1 MSIDRRSDAALAHWA
16 LVGAAFLFGTTF
28 VVVKDAVASAGP
40 VPFLAVR
47 FLIGAAVVWP
57 LAVRQPRGRPGLTR
71 AGVICGAVLCA
82 GYIFQTVGLQYT
94 SSSVSAFITYLLV
107 LIVPLLSAVVL
118 RRPPTAPTI
127 AGIVL
132 AAVGLYLL
140 NGATPSLG
148 KGELLT
154 LGCAVCFAV
163 HIVLLA
169 EFAPRHDSVRLNA
182 VQLTAVGAI
191 CLVPGFFTGGYAFP
205 LSVWLAAV
213 YTGIAASAVAFGLMV
228 WAQRCVGPSRTA
240 LLLMLEPVFAA
251 VAGAIAGDHLGLVG
265 VAGAAL
271 ILGGVLVAELRRPPV
286 VTIREHE
293 RSDGERS
300 TPSSLGKSASP

>member
-1 MSIDRRSDAALAHWA
+1 
-16 LVGAAFLFGTTF
+16 VGAAFLFGTTF
-28 VVVKDAVASAGP
+28 VVVKDAVEKAGP

-47 FLIGAAVVWP
+47 FLIGAAVAWAF
-57 LAVRQPRGRPGLTR
+57 AVRRPAAEPRLGAVR
-71 AGVICGAVLCA
+71 AGILCGAVLCA
-82 GYIFQTVGLQYT
+82 GYIFQTVGLQYV

-118 RRPPTAPTI
+118 KRPPTAPTI

-140 NGATPSLG
+140 NGAHPSLA

-154 LGCAVCFAV
+154 LGCAFCFAV

-169 EFAPRHDSVRLNA
+169 EFAPRHDSMRLNA

-191 CLVPGFFTGGYAFP
+191 CLVPGLFTGGYDFP
-205 LSVWLAAV
+205 ASVWLAAV
-213 YTGIAASAVAFGLMV
+213 YTGVAASAVAFGLMV
-228 WAQRCVGPSRTA
+228 WAQRRVSPSRTA

-251 VAGAIAGDHLGLVG
+251 IAGAIAGDQLGVLG
-265 VAGAAL
+265 ATGAAL
-271 ILGGVLVAELRRPPV
+271 ILVGILFAELRRPPV
-286 VTIREHE
+286 VTIPDH
-293 RSDGERS
+293 
-300 TPSSLGKSASP
+300 A